1 MMRFGDYYKDS
12 HIFAGLGVSLFL
24 NIAIWSLL
32 AWRIFPLQEQV
43 VIHYNVYFGIDQFG
57 PAWHAS
63 ILPGL
68 GLLIIIINFFIGW
81 VLWKKINSLGHI
93 INYFSLS
100 LQLILLLAVIFT
112 ILANI

>member
-1 MMRFGDYYKDS
+1 MRFGDYYKDT

-24 NIAIWSLL
+24 NIVIWSLL

-57 PAWHAS
+57 PAWHAA

-68 GLLIIIINFFIGW
+68 GLIIILLNYCLGL
-81 VLWKKINSLGHI
+81 VLWKKNKSIGHI
-93 INYFSLS
+93 INYFSLC
-100 LQLILLLAVIFT
+100 LQILLLISVIFT